1 MIPRKESKLL
11 KYISLAYSILAL
23 AYLWFYDRFFEP
35 NPLYG
40 DRAST
45 ASNVGRDH
53 WGAFILWGVAIA
65 GALVLNI
72 FYAMNKFNIKSRYTK
87 LASLLSLPAMAG
99 VVLCKNEKLKRFTFT
114 LNFETYTAPSFTSEY
129 EDQVLETQKTLIHYF
144 LSKKSLHSAFAVVFG
159 LLIASAFVS
168 LILHKARENYR
179 FRWFMNVLFAWCCVC
194 AFYLKICL
202 GGTAELVVI
211 TLTLILMLVVFH
223 TNILEPKNKPEYE

>member
-1 MIPRKESKLL
+1 MIQQKENKVL
-11 KYISLAYSILAL
+11 KYVSLIYSVLAL

-72 FYAMNKFNIKSRYTK
+72 FYAMNKFNVKSRYTK
-87 LASLLSLPAMAG
+87 FASLLSLGAMVG
-99 VVLCKNEKLKRFTFT
+99 VVLCKNEKLKRFTLT
-114 LNFETYTAPSFTSEY
+114 LNYETYTAPSYTSEY
-129 EDQVLETQKTLIHYF
+129 EDQILETQKTLIHYF
-144 LSKKSLHSAFAVVFG
+144 LSKKSLHSAFAVLFG
-159 LLIASAFVS
+159 LLIASALLS
-168 LILHKARENYR
+168 LIVHKARENYR
-179 FRWFMNVLFAWCCVC
+179 FRWFMYVLFAWCCVC
-194 AFYLKICL
+194 MFYLKVCL

-211 TLTLILMLVVFH
+211 TLTLAGMLVAFHSNILM
-223 TNILEPKNKPEYE
+223 PKDE